1 MYICDG
7 MYAFKREAGKFCG
20 RERNKVKGNVKREA
34 EIDFN
39 DHKPKDSKE
48 CQPTIRNRK
57 ESLPESPERAQS
69 YTHLDFRF
77 LPPQLSKEYLSAVLR
92 YHQVMPQEMDT
103 PRYKMMNKIPEFM
116 KMSPG
121 ELKKKVSGTRIN
133 NAKILFIALKCL
145 KRQFPHDIFFFHIL
159 WMYT

>member
-1 MYICDG
+1 MLDYLACIYASG
-7 MYAFKREAGKFCG
+7 MHAFKREKQGKFCG
-20 RERNKVKGNVKREA
+20 RERTKLKAMKREA

-77 LPPQLSKEYLSAVLR
+77 LASTTVKEYLSAVLR

-116 KMSPG
+116 KMSPTI
-121 ELKKKVSGTRIN
+121 KKKKKSV
-133 NAKILFIALKCL
+133 ALE
-145 KRQFPHDIFFFHIL
+145 
-159 WMYT
+159 